1 MELFRLLGTIAVKN
15 EEANKNIDE
24 TAKKAKDSES
34 KISSAFEKIGNAIV
48 KGFKKQPIDE
58 TNKSFGELT
67 KTTSKQEK
75 ELKELKNKY
84 ADLYL
89 THGKNS
95 KEARECALEIE
106 KLSSELKDNKSKLIE
121 AESAADKFDNSLK
134 KVSEEAEKTESKIG
148 NAFSKIGS
156 VVGKIGSLAL
166 NTAKVVGAG
175 VGVAATAI
183 GALTKS
189 ALSSYADYEQLFGGI
204 ETLFGNGGKTL
215 QEYADS
221 VGKTV
226 EEVKDE
232 YVGLTNNTWKVVENA
247 EKAFNT
253 AGLSTNEYLETVT
266 SFSASLIQSLNGDT
280 VKAAEKAD
288 QAIVDMSDNANKMGS
303 DMESIQNAYQGF
315 AKQNYTMLDNLK
327 LGYGGTQEE
336 MKRLLNDA
344 QAISGI
350 EYDISSYADIVDAIH
365 VIQTEMGITGT
376 TAKEASTTISGSFN
390 SMKASWQNLVT
401 GFGNEDADLSG
412 LIDQFT
418 DSALTVVDNVVPR
431 IEIIL
436 GGIADAIPQIIP
448 KITSKLPEVLNSMLP
463 PLIQGAV
470 SLVNG
475 LISALPSI
483 LQVLIEQV
491 PFIVTEIAK
500 ALLQTVPVLIST
512 ANDIGSQIMTAI
524 NTSLSESD
532 SGAFQ
537 GLVDAFFTLQAVVS
551 DVFDNSIK
559 PLFQDFVTM
568 LQELWTDNQDILN
581 KIGTLFSVVFETI
594 GNLINPLVDSVRENM
609 DSIKNYIQSALNLV
623 SSILDLFIAVFT
635 GDWKGMFDSVKNIL
649 ESAKSM
655 MKAGFE
661 AMINIIISIVSK
673 MTAPVVNA
681 FNSMKTSISNK
692 LNEIKTTVSTIFGN
706 VVDAIS
712 EKLNLAKQT
721 VQNGIEAL
729 KGFFNFE
736 WKLPEIKLPHFKASG
751 KFSLNPLSVPS
762 FSIDWYKKA
771 MDSPMLMNTPTA
783 FGINNLG
790 QIMAGGEAGSEVV
803 SGTDTLMNM
812 IASAV
817 SAQNQA
823 LIEVLQKILLA
834 ILNMDEDLYKKFSD
848 ALESASFTVN
858 DREFGRLV
866 RKAVL

>member
-1 MELFRLLGTIAVKN
+1 MELFRLLGTIAIN
-15 EEANKNIDE
+15 SSDADTAID
-24 TAKKAKDSES
+24 
-34 KISSAFEKIGNAIV
+34 N
-48 KGFKKQPIDE
+48 
-58 TNKSFGELT
+58 
-67 KTTSKQEK
+67 TT
-75 ELKELKNKY
+75 
-84 ADLYL
+84 
-89 THGKNS
+89 
-95 KEARECALEIE
+95 
-106 KLSSELKDNKSKLIE
+106 
-121 AESAADKFDNSLK
+121 DK
-134 KVSEEAEKTESKIG
+134 AEKSQSKIG
-148 NAFSKIGS
+148 NAF
-156 VVGKIGSLAL
+156 GKIGSAAL
-166 NTAKVVGAG
+166 KIGKVAAAG

-247 EKAFNT
+247 EKAFKT

-315 AKQNYTMLDNLK
+315 SKQNYTMLDNLK

-376 TAKEASTTISGSFN
+376 TAKEASSTISGSFN

-500 ALLQTVPVLIST
+500 ALLQTDCWKKRERLP
-512 ANDIGSQIMTAI
+512 
-524 NTSLSESD
+524 
-532 SGAFQ
+532 
-537 GLVDAFFTLQAVVS
+537 
-551 DVFDNSIK
+551 K
-559 PLFQDFVTM
+559 
-568 LQELWTDNQDILN
+568 
-581 KIGTLFSVVFETI
+581 ET
-594 GNLINPLVDSVRENM
+594 
-609 DSIKNYIQSALNLV
+609 
-623 SSILDLFIAVFT
+623 
-635 GDWKGMFDSVKNIL
+635 
-649 ESAKSM
+649 
-655 MKAGFE
+655 
-661 AMINIIISIVSK
+661 
-673 MTAPVVNA
+673 
-681 FNSMKTSISNK
+681 
-692 LNEIKTTVSTIFGN
+692 
-706 VVDAIS
+706 
-712 EKLNLAKQT
+712 
-721 VQNGIEAL
+721 
-729 KGFFNFE
+729 
-736 WKLPEIKLPHFKASG
+736 
-751 KFSLNPLSVPS
+751 
-762 FSIDWYKKA
+762 
-771 MDSPMLMNTPTA
+771 
-783 FGINNLG
+783 
-790 QIMAGGEAGSEVV
+790 
-803 SGTDTLMNM
+803 
-812 IASAV
+812 
-817 SAQNQA
+817 
-823 LIEVLQKILLA
+823 
-834 ILNMDEDLYKKFSD
+834 
-848 ALESASFTVN
+848 
-858 DREFGRLV
+858 
-866 RKAVL
+866 